1 MPFQKGQSGNPSGR
15 PKLPDDLRRAERKM
29 VMMARKRSP
38 RMIEI
43 LSGIAEDETAPTAS
57 RIAAATAIL
66 DRAHGR
72 PKQQIEGSVDHK
84 LSLGEQHLDAIR
96 ALSREVGL
104 ARTLER
110 PQPKV
115 IDAEAVEVTDE
126 SRDAAKLVY
135 VAKQQAAE

>member
-1 MPFQKGQSGNPSGR
+1 
-15 PKLPDDLRRAERKM
+15 M

-72 PKQQIEGSVDHK
+72 PKQQIEGSVDHT
-84 LSLGEQHLDAIR
+84 LSLGEQHLEAIR
-96 ALSREVGL
+96 ALSLEAGRER
-104 ARTLER
+104 ALER
-110 PQPKV
+110 PQPTV
-115 IDAEAVEVTDE
+115 IDAVAVEVTDE
-126 SRDAAKLVY
+126 GRDAAKLTY
-135 VAKQQAAE
+135 AAKQQAAE